1 MTRNKGPTRFSF
13 SRRMREIG
21 FLDSGRIK
29 LDFQTEGNTRQVGEK
44 LGIPE
49 IDGNGNCDET
59 RDGAGGERGWLATAQ
74 EVSRIGNRRERC
86 STARSN
92 RVNEQSRSLLFHHG
106 VRTFC

>member
-1 MTRNKGPTRFSF
+1 
-13 SRRMREIG
+13 MREIG

-59 RDGAGGERGWLATAQ
+59 CDRVAKGWGGGAEGCSSGESWMYRKQKVAG
-74 EVSRIGNRRERC
+74 
-86 STARSN
+86 
-92 RVNEQSRSLLFHHG
+92 QS
-106 VRTFC
+106 

>member
-1 MTRNKGPTRFSF
+1 MTRNKGREGERYTFSC

-21 FLDSGRIK
+21 FLDTGRIK

-59 RDGAGGERGWLATAQ
+59 RDVRGNGGGRESERKLHLSEIA
-74 EVSRIGNRRERC
+74 ELRREI
-86 STARSN
+86 
-92 RVNEQSRSLLFHHG
+92 E
-106 VRTFC
+106 